1 MHRLFPNPVPRL
13 LRSRSRSVVPLA
25 VIASI
30 AAAGGAT
37 VAVGQIADPV
47 AAGDDEAA
55 TILADALPAASG
67 APRIF
72 GVDEA
77 PEIDGVLEEIWQD
90 GTLLEDTWRQV
101 NPDEGAMPT
110 QRTEIR
116 LMRDAQNLYVGV
128 RCFDDEP
135 SKIISRVMIRGGS
148 VNRDDN
154 ILMVLDPKRDLRTGY
169 IFRMNPNGAR
179 ADARLVNGRTDYD
192 WDGQW
197 YGRSSIDDEGWT
209 AEFVV
214 PFRTISI
221 DASNPEWGINFE
233 RTIRRNNETVRWQ
246 SADRDV
252 SINSVA
258 DAGVVEMFGDIDQG
272 SGIDVRPYGKIT
284 VSEDDGVDVA
294 GTGGV
299 DVFWKVTPGLTF
311 VGTVN
316 PDFAETEVDQRVINF
331 TRFSIQFPE
340 KRDFFL
346 EDAGYF
352 DFGGIRSTPLP
363 FYSRRIGLSPQG
375 APETILGGVKLT
387 GTIDDVAV
395 GILDTQMSDDV
406 SPAGRNYFAGRA
418 LFNVLEQSSIGV
430 IATNGNPLGP
440 ESNSL
445 VGADFNFKTTDL
457 EGGRT
462 LSANAW
468 FQQTIT
474 QGLESADA
482 TAVGARVAYP
492 NDILNL
498 RFGWARIGSD
508 YFPALGFVQRTGIH
522 EFFGGGRYRWRP
534 EAELVRNVDV
544 GVGGFLV
551 TDLDFETESMD
562 LEFDVPRIQ
571 FERGDEV
578 YLEYGIQQEVPT
590 QDFLAAGQLLIPAGN
605 YTWNRIEAGFET
617 TSKEPVEI
625 GGSAGW
631 SGYYGG
637 SRTTVSGDF
646 RWQPMPSF
654 LFTAAAQWNEI
665 VLDTG
670 RLDTWLVSSRLNFY
684 FSPDVSWE
692 NLLQYDTQS
701 GTVGLNSRF
710 RWSLRDGQE
719 VFLVFNQNVEADDL
733 EFTIDKTEFVA
744 KIGWTFSF

>member
-1 MHRLFPNPVPRL
+1 MHRLIPNPVPRL

-299 DVFWKVTPGLTF
+299 DVFWKVTP
-311 VGTVN
+311 
-316 PDFAETEVDQRVINF
+316 
-331 TRFSIQFPE
+331 
-340 KRDFFL
+340 
-346 EDAGYF
+346 
-352 DFGGIRSTPLP
+352 
-363 FYSRRIGLSPQG
+363 
-375 APETILGGVKLT
+375 
-387 GTIDDVAV
+387 
-395 GILDTQMSDDV
+395 
-406 SPAGRNYFAGRA
+406 
-418 LFNVLEQSSIGV
+418 
-430 IATNGNPLGP
+430 
-440 ESNSL
+440 
-445 VGADFNFKTTDL
+445 
-457 EGGRT
+457 
-462 LSANAW
+462 
-468 FQQTIT
+468 
-474 QGLESADA
+474 
-482 TAVGARVAYP
+482 
-492 NDILNL
+492 
-498 RFGWARIGSD
+498 
-508 YFPALGFVQRTGIH
+508 
-522 EFFGGGRYRWRP
+522 
-534 EAELVRNVDV
+534 
-544 GVGGFLV
+544 
-551 TDLDFETESMD
+551 
-562 LEFDVPRIQ
+562 
-571 FERGDEV
+571 
-578 YLEYGIQQEVPT
+578 
-590 QDFLAAGQLLIPAGN
+590 
-605 YTWNRIEAGFET
+605 
-617 TSKEPVEI
+617 
-625 GGSAGW
+625 
-631 SGYYGG
+631 
-637 SRTTVSGDF
+637 
-646 RWQPMPSF
+646 
-654 LFTAAAQWNEI
+654 
-665 VLDTG
+665 
-670 RLDTWLVSSRLNFY
+670 
-684 FSPDVSWE
+684 
-692 NLLQYDTQS
+692 
-701 GTVGLNSRF
+701 
-710 RWSLRDGQE
+710 
-719 VFLVFNQNVEADDL
+719 
-733 EFTIDKTEFVA
+733 
-744 KIGWTFSF
+744 